1 MFLAHWHTVVYKY
14 FSHKCY
20 HTTSWKLINVY
31 SLAQGILEILGG
43 ISWNVFWNFSFE
55 QRLCIFWLYHGS
67 WIFVEVFRHNLIV
80 STLLVRCYL
89 AKKVSPTTEK
99 IMLCTWICLLL
110 FFQNGKL
117 SHSQINI
124 LKSLVVGSSF
134 NVACVLGVISCLSIE
149 GKIL

>member
-1 MFLAHWHTVVYKY
+1 M
-14 FSHKCY
+14 
-20 HTTSWKLINVY
+20 INIY
-31 SLAQGILEILGG
+31 SLAQGLLEILGG
-43 ISWNVFWNFSFE
+43 ISWNVFWNCSFE

-99 IMLCTWICLLL
+99 NYALHLNLLTP

-149 GKIL
+149 GKILETYQVMLWFVCTLLIKFVILVITR